1 MAGECFDEAWKSV
14 IKARDTTWDG
24 KPKDVEWH
32 YQQRKLNDD
41 IDAVVDNEMK
51 DFERKNTEQ
60 SQKNHENPT
69 GNSAIARVLARIRG
83 EKSGKMPEKPPA
95 KRQEVDLGSQTLER
109 LHERVRRRP

>member
-32 YQQRKLNDD
+32 YQQRQLNND

-51 DFERKNTEQ
+51 DFERKNAEQ
-60 SQKNHENPT
+60 SQKTHENPT
-69 GNSAIARVLARIRG
+69 GNSAIARVLAKIRG

-95 KRQEVDLGSQTLER
+95 SRQEVKLSPTLKR
-109 LHERVRRRP
+109 LHESVRRRP